1 MRLINIESYLKN
13 KREYGKKRY
22 RFMSEEDKLKL
33 KNDEKRHRKVKFNK
47 TILKYKEFEFTKN
60 KFQNFKHPIDR
71 DKVVVDVKILCESMS
86 FSNEKDYT
94 HFIGYKT
101 NNCIKLLCI
110 ILPQRNGCIKCFH
123 SFHY

>member
-1 MRLINIESYLKN
+1 MMRKDIE
-13 KREYGKKRY
+13 
-22 RFMSEEDKLKL
+22 KLS
-33 KNDEKRHRKVKFNK
+33 FNK
-47 TILKYKEFEFTKN
+47 TIWKYKEFEFTKN

-110 ILPQRNGCIKCFH
+110 ILPHKNGCIKCFH
-123 SFHY
+123 VFNY